1 MEYKNL
7 IKILNDIGNEITEN
21 YKSELQ
27 RNKKIATGKL
37 YNSIDYKLII
47 EDKSIKLIFIAE
59 DYFLDVEEGRKAG
72 SKMPPLNKIKEW
84 MRVKGIINRDPYLIA
99 RSISLKGIRAISSL
113 KKAREMNKYTNIIA
127 KALEAD
133 YALLNK

>member
-1 MEYKNL
+1 MEYTNL

-99 RSISLKGIRAISSL
+99 RSISLKGIRAIPSL

>member
-7 IKILNDIGNEITEN
+7 IKVLNDIGNEITEN

-99 RSISLKGIRAISSL
+99 RSISLKGIRAIPSL
-113 KKAREMNKYTNIIA
+113 KKTREMNKYTNIIA

>member
-1 MEYKNL
+1 MEYTNL